1 VFEWEKNKEILIAS
15 GNAKASRGGITVLAE
30 VLRAYYRKKTTGGTD
45 LIRLDA
51 AGGVKI
57 FSDTESMKGQT
68 AVLDFEQAILKV
80 DGKKVIYKAGPDTI
94 TANQQMEYWERQKM
108 AIARGNAV
116 AIHKGK
122 TLRADVLKALLRKNK
137 TGRSEV
143 YEIEAFNNVLIVS
156 DKDRLSS
163 DSAIY
168 KLDSGIAT
176 LKNNVSIVR
185 EDSNTRVQL
194 VNSAIRTQ
202 SILVTDNENI
212 VEGLDFINFGTPGFI
227 FSQKCF
233 QYISSQSFAFMN
245 GNSISPGYSHLLAF
259 PILHLLVG
267 GDGVGACLVDHFF
280 AIYLEY
286 CLFKI

>member
-1 VFEWEKNKEILIAS
+1 MGSSLSALRSSRKLLFQLVVLVIFFFQISAAAVAGGLDFASGSKDMPIEITADNGIEWEKNKEILIAS

-45 LIRLDA
+45 LFRLDA

-57 FSDTESMKGQT
+57 FSDTESMEGET

-108 AIARGNAV
+108 AVARGNAV

-143 YEIEAFNNVLIVS
+143 YIIEAFNNVLIVS
-156 DKDRLSS
+156 DKDRLRS

-176 LKNNVSIVR
+176 LKGNVSIIR
-185 EDSNTRVQL
+185 EN
-194 VNSAIRTQ
+194 
-202 SILVTDNENI
+202 SILNGDLAEINLKTGISKLLTVDSVRSRKERKR
-212 VEGLDFINFGTPGFI
+212 VRGL
-227 FSQKCF
+227 
-233 QYISSQSFAFMN
+233 
-245 GNSISPGYSHLLAF
+245 
-259 PILHLLVG
+259 
-267 GDGVGACLVDHFF
+267 
-280 AIYLEY
+280 IYPHRQ
-286 CLFKI
+286 

>member
-1 VFEWEKNKEILIAS
+1 MGSSLSALRSSRKLLFQLVVLVIFFFQISAAAVAGGLDLASGSKDMPIEITADNGIEWEKNKEILIAS

-45 LIRLDA
+45 LYRLDA

-57 FSDTESMKGQT
+57 FSDTESMEGQT

-108 AIARGNAV
+108 AVARGNAV

-143 YEIEAFNNVLIVS
+143 YIIEAFNNVLIVS
-156 DKDRLSS
+156 DKDRLRS

-176 LKNNVSIVR
+176 LKKNVSIVR
-185 EDSNTRVQL
+185 EDSILNGDLAEINLKTGISKLLTVDSVGSRKERKRV
-194 VNSAIRTQ
+194 R
-202 SILVTDNENI
+202 
-212 VEGLDFINFGTPGFI
+212 GL
-227 FSQKCF
+227 
-233 QYISSQSFAFMN
+233 
-245 GNSISPGYSHLLAF
+245 
-259 PILHLLVG
+259 
-267 GDGVGACLVDHFF
+267 
-280 AIYLEY
+280 IYPHRQ
-286 CLFKI
+286 

>member
-1 VFEWEKNKEILIAS
+1 MGSSLSALRSSRKLLFQLVVLVIFYFQISAEAVAGGLDLASGSKDMPIEISADNGIEWEKNKEILIAS

-45 LIRLDA
+45 LYRLDA

-57 FSDTESMKGQT
+57 FSDTESMEGQT

-108 AIARGNAV
+108 AVARGNAV

-143 YEIEAFNNVLIVS
+143 YIIEAFKKVLIVS
-156 DKDRLSS
+156 GKDKLRS
-163 DSAIY
+163 DHAIY

-176 LKNNVSIVR
+176 LKGNVSIIRGDTILKGDLAEINLKTGISKLLTVDSVGSKKEKPRVR
-185 EDSNTRVQL
+185 
-194 VNSAIRTQ
+194 
-202 SILVTDNENI
+202 
-212 VEGLDFINFGTPGFI
+212 GL
-227 FSQKCF
+227 
-233 QYISSQSFAFMN
+233 
-245 GNSISPGYSHLLAF
+245 
-259 PILHLLVG
+259 
-267 GDGVGACLVDHFF
+267 
-280 AIYLEY
+280 IYPRRQ
-286 CLFKI
+286 

>member
-1 VFEWEKNKEILIAS
+1 MGSSLSALRSSRKLLFQLVVLVIFYFQISAAAVAGGLDLASGSKDMPIEITADNGIEWEKNKEILIAS

-45 LIRLDA
+45 LYRLDA

-57 FSDTESMKGQT
+57 FSDTESMEGQT

-108 AIARGNAV
+108 AVARGNAV

-143 YEIEAFNNVLIVS
+143 YIIEAFNNVLIVS
-156 DKDRLSS
+156 GKDKLRS

-176 LKNNVSIVR
+176 LKGNVSIIRENTILNGDLAEINLKTGISKLLTVDSVGSRRGKKRVR
-185 EDSNTRVQL
+185 
-194 VNSAIRTQ
+194 
-202 SILVTDNENI
+202 
-212 VEGLDFINFGTPGFI
+212 GL
-227 FSQKCF
+227 
-233 QYISSQSFAFMN
+233 
-245 GNSISPGYSHLLAF
+245 
-259 PILHLLVG
+259 
-267 GDGVGACLVDHFF
+267 
-280 AIYLEY
+280 IYPHRQ
-286 CLFKI
+286 

>member
-1 VFEWEKNKEILIAS
+1 MGSSLSALRSSRKLLFQLVVLVIFYFQISAAAVAGGLDLASGSKDMPIEITADNGIEWEKNKEILIAS

-45 LIRLDA
+45 LYRLDA

-57 FSDTESMKGQT
+57 FSDTESMEGQT

-108 AIARGNAV
+108 AVARGNAV

-143 YEIEAFNNVLIVS
+143 YIIEAFNNVIIVS
-156 DKDRLSS
+156 DKDTLRS

-168 KLDSGIAT
+168 KLDSGIVT
-176 LKNNVSIVR
+176 LKENVSIIR
-185 EDSNTRVQL
+185 EN
-194 VNSAIRTQ
+194 
-202 SILVTDNENI
+202 SILNGDLAE
-212 VEGLDFINFGTPGFI
+212 INFKTG
-227 FSQKCF
+227 
-233 QYISSQSFAFMN
+233 ISK
-245 GNSISPGYSHLLAF
+245 LLTVDS
-259 PILHLLVG
+259 VG
-267 GDGVGACLVDHFF
+267 SRKERKRIRGL
-280 AIYLEY
+280 IYPHRQ
-286 CLFKI
+286 

>member
-1 VFEWEKNKEILIAS
+1 MGSSLSALRSSRKLLFQLVVLVIFYFQISAAAVAGGLDLASGSKDMPIEITADNGIEWEKNKEILIAS
-15 GNAKASRGGITVLAE
+15 GNAKASRGGVTVLAE

-45 LIRLDA
+45 LYRLDA

-57 FSDTESMKGQT
+57 FSDTESMEGQT

-108 AIARGNAV
+108 AVARGNAV

-143 YEIEAFNNVLIVS
+143 YIIEAFNNVLIVS
-156 DKDRLSS
+156 DKDRLRS

-168 KLDSGIAT
+168 KLDSGIVT
-176 LKNNVSIVR
+176 LKENVSIIR
-185 EDSNTRVQL
+185 EN
-194 VNSAIRTQ
+194 
-202 SILVTDNENI
+202 SILNGDLAE
-212 VEGLDFINFGTPGFI
+212 INFKTG
-227 FSQKCF
+227 
-233 QYISSQSFAFMN
+233 ISK
-245 GNSISPGYSHLLAF
+245 LLTVDS
-259 PILHLLVG
+259 VG
-267 GDGVGACLVDHFF
+267 SRKERKRVRGL
-280 AIYLEY
+280 IYPHRQ
-286 CLFKI
+286 

>member
-1 VFEWEKNKEILIAS
+1 MGSSLSALRSSRKLLFQLVVLVIFYFQISAAAVAGGLDLASGSKDMPIEITADNGIEWEKNKEILIAS

-45 LIRLDA
+45 LYRLDA

-57 FSDTESMKGQT
+57 FSDTESMEGQT

-108 AIARGNAV
+108 AVARGNAV

-143 YEIEAFNNVLIVS
+143 YIIEAFKKVLIVS
-156 DKDRLSS
+156 GKDKLRS
-163 DSAIY
+163 DHAIY

-176 LKNNVSIVR
+176 LKGNVSIIRGDTILKGDLAEINLKTGISKLLTVDSVGSRKERKRVR
-185 EDSNTRVQL
+185 
-194 VNSAIRTQ
+194 
-202 SILVTDNENI
+202 
-212 VEGLDFINFGTPGFI
+212 GL
-227 FSQKCF
+227 
-233 QYISSQSFAFMN
+233 
-245 GNSISPGYSHLLAF
+245 
-259 PILHLLVG
+259 
-267 GDGVGACLVDHFF
+267 
-280 AIYLEY
+280 IYPHRQ
-286 CLFKI
+286 

>member
-1 VFEWEKNKEILIAS
+1 MGSSLSALRSSRKLLFQLVVLEIFYFQISAEAVAGGLDLASGSKDMPIEITADNGIEWEKNKEILIAS

-45 LIRLDA
+45 LYRLDA

-57 FSDTESMKGQT
+57 FSDTESMEGQT

-108 AIARGNAV
+108 AVARGNAV

-143 YEIEAFNNVLIVS
+143 YIIEAFNNVLIVS
-156 DKDRLSS
+156 DKDRLRS

-168 KLDSGIAT
+168 KLDSGIVT
-176 LKNNVSIVR
+176 LKGNVSIIR
-185 EDSNTRVQL
+185 EN
-194 VNSAIRTQ
+194 
-202 SILVTDNENI
+202 SILNGDLAEINLKTGISKLLTVDSVGSRKERKR
-212 VEGLDFINFGTPGFI
+212 VRGL
-227 FSQKCF
+227 
-233 QYISSQSFAFMN
+233 
-245 GNSISPGYSHLLAF
+245 
-259 PILHLLVG
+259 
-267 GDGVGACLVDHFF
+267 
-280 AIYLEY
+280 IYPHRQ
-286 CLFKI
+286 

>member
-1 VFEWEKNKEILIAS
+1 MGSSLSALRSSRKLLFQLVVLGIFYFQISAAAVAGGLDLASGSKDMPIEITADNGIEWEKNKEILIAS
-15 GNAKASRGGITVLAE
+15 GNAKASRGGVTVLAE

-45 LIRLDA
+45 LYRLDA

-57 FSDTESMKGQT
+57 FSDTESMEGQT

-108 AIARGNAV
+108 AVARGNAV

-143 YEIEAFNNVLIVS
+143 YIIEAFNNVLIVS
-156 DKDRLSS
+156 DKDRLRS

-168 KLDSGIAT
+168 KLDSGIVT
-176 LKNNVSIVR
+176 LKGNVSIIR
-185 EDSNTRVQL
+185 EN
-194 VNSAIRTQ
+194 
-202 SILVTDNENI
+202 SILNGDLAEINLKTGISKLLTVDSVGSREERKR
-212 VEGLDFINFGTPGFI
+212 VRGL
-227 FSQKCF
+227 
-233 QYISSQSFAFMN
+233 
-245 GNSISPGYSHLLAF
+245 
-259 PILHLLVG
+259 
-267 GDGVGACLVDHFF
+267 
-280 AIYLEY
+280 IYPHRQ
-286 CLFKI
+286 

>member
-1 VFEWEKNKEILIAS
+1 MGSSLSALRSSRKLLFQLVVLVIFYFQISAAAVAGGLDLASGSKDMPIEITADNGIEWEKNKEILIAS

-45 LIRLDA
+45 LYRLDA

-57 FSDTESMKGQT
+57 FSDTESMEGQT

-108 AIARGNAV
+108 AVARGNAV

-143 YEIEAFNNVLIVS
+143 YIIEAFNNVLIVS
-156 DKDRLSS
+156 DKDRLRS

-176 LKNNVSIVR
+176 LKENVSIIR
-185 EDSNTRVQL
+185 EN
-194 VNSAIRTQ
+194 
-202 SILVTDNENI
+202 SILNGDLAEINLKTGISKLLTVDSVGSRKERKR
-212 VEGLDFINFGTPGFI
+212 VRGL
-227 FSQKCF
+227 
-233 QYISSQSFAFMN
+233 
-245 GNSISPGYSHLLAF
+245 
-259 PILHLLVG
+259 
-267 GDGVGACLVDHFF
+267 
-280 AIYLEY
+280 IYPHRQ
-286 CLFKI
+286 

>member
-1 VFEWEKNKEILIAS
+1 MGSSLSALRSSRKLLFQLVVPVFFYFQILAAAVAGGLDLASGSKDMPIEITADNGIEWEKNKEILIAS

-45 LIRLDA
+45 LYRLDA

-57 FSDTESMKGQT
+57 FSDTESMEGQT

-108 AIARGNAV
+108 AVARGNAV

-143 YEIEAFNNVLIVS
+143 HIIEAFKKVLIVS
-156 DKDRLSS
+156 GKDKLRS

-168 KLDSGIAT
+168 KLDSAIAR
-176 LKNNVSIVR
+176 LKGNVSIVR
-185 EDSNTRVQL
+185 EDSILKGDLAEINLKTGISKLLTVDSVGSRKERKRV
-194 VNSAIRTQ
+194 R
-202 SILVTDNENI
+202 
-212 VEGLDFINFGTPGFI
+212 GL
-227 FSQKCF
+227 
-233 QYISSQSFAFMN
+233 
-245 GNSISPGYSHLLAF
+245 
-259 PILHLLVG
+259 
-267 GDGVGACLVDHFF
+267 
-280 AIYLEY
+280 IYPHRQ
-286 CLFKI
+286 

>member
-1 VFEWEKNKEILIAS
+1 MGSSLSALRSSRKLLFQLVVLVIFYFQISAAAVAGGLDLASGSKDMPIEITADNGIEWEKNKEILIAS

-45 LIRLDA
+45 LYRLEA

-57 FSDTESMKGQT
+57 FSDTESMEGQT

-108 AIARGNAV
+108 AVARGNAV

-143 YEIEAFNNVLIVS
+143 YIIEAFNNVLIVS
-156 DKDRLSS
+156 DKDRLRS

-168 KLDSGIAT
+168 KLDSGIVT
-176 LKNNVSIVR
+176 LKENVSIIR
-185 EDSNTRVQL
+185 EN
-194 VNSAIRTQ
+194 
-202 SILVTDNENI
+202 SILNGDLAE
-212 VEGLDFINFGTPGFI
+212 INFKTG
-227 FSQKCF
+227 
-233 QYISSQSFAFMN
+233 ISK
-245 GNSISPGYSHLLAF
+245 LLTVDS
-259 PILHLLVG
+259 VG
-267 GDGVGACLVDHFF
+267 SRKERKRVRG
-280 AIYLEY
+280 
-286 CLFKI
+286 LFYPHRQ

>member
-1 VFEWEKNKEILIAS
+1 MGSSLSALRSSRKLLFQLVVLVIFYFQISAAAVAGGLDLASGSKDMPIEITADNGIEWEKNKEILIAS

-45 LIRLDA
+45 LYRLDA

-57 FSDTESMKGQT
+57 FSDTESMEGQT

-108 AIARGNAV
+108 AVARGNAV

-143 YEIEAFNNVLIVS
+143 YIIEAFNNVLIVS
-156 DKDRLSS
+156 DKDRLRS

-176 LKNNVSIVR
+176 LKGNVSIIR
-185 EDSNTRVQL
+185 EN
-194 VNSAIRTQ
+194 
-202 SILVTDNENI
+202 SILNGDLAEINLKTGISKLLTVDRVGSRKERKR
-212 VEGLDFINFGTPGFI
+212 VRGL
-227 FSQKCF
+227 
-233 QYISSQSFAFMN
+233 
-245 GNSISPGYSHLLAF
+245 
-259 PILHLLVG
+259 
-267 GDGVGACLVDHFF
+267 
-280 AIYLEY
+280 IYPHRQ
-286 CLFKI
+286 